1 MNGLGYCI
9 GLWSRRF
16 GSRGSASVPMNGL
29 KQEANQILNRMQFQQ
44 DKEVPMR
51 KYVFIMLTVVCCW
64 IFCISVDVFA
74 AGHGGGGGG
83 GGRGHQGGDRGG
95 YYGGDVGDR
104 GGYRHHRRRCIFRNS
119 PVDGYS
125 CVWTG
130 NNYKCCETWDE
141 DDD

>member
-1 MNGLGYCI
+1 
-9 GLWSRRF
+9 
-16 GSRGSASVPMNGL
+16 
-29 KQEANQILNRMQFQQ
+29 
-44 DKEVPMR
+44 MR

-74 AGHGGGGGG
+74 AGHGGGHGRGG
-83 GGRGHQGGDRGG
+83 GGRGGYYVGGGGG
-95 YYGGDVGDR
+95 YYGGDEGGYYVGDE
-104 GGYRHHRRRCIFRNS
+104 GGNRHHRRRCFFRNS